1 MSDSPPPPPPQHH
14 HGSLLHPALLAAAQ
28 HHNSSPDLMSM
39 KARMDMS
46 MGNGGNDSVD
56 RISECNSG
64 DGPYDGMSPIIS
76 FLYKTK
82 NYLTYFG
89 NDTYNIIFIELILSY
104 FVSVLYYYYYYYY

>member
-1 MSDSPPPPPPQHH
+1 
-14 HGSLLHPALLAAAQ
+14 
-28 HHNSSPDLMSM
+28 MSM

-82 NYLTYFG
+82 NYILTYFYFG
-89 NDTYNIIFIELILSY
+89 NIIILFLSY
-104 FVSVLYYYYYYYY
+104 FAYYYY